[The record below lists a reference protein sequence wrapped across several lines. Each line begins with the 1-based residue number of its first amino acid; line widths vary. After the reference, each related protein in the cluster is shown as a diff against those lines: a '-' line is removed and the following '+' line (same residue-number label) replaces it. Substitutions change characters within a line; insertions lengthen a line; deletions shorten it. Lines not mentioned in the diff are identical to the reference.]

1 MFTSYK
7 LPITDYISKTKMS
20 IHETAI
26 IDKNTKLSKG
36 VSIGPYAVVNSN
48 VTIGENTAL
57 GAHCVIGE
65 FTKIGKNCQLF
76 PGAVVGSITQDKKF
90 TQKKSFLEIG
100 DNNIIREYVTINRG
114 TEENSR
120 TIIGNNCLL
129 MAYSHVAH
137 DCVIKDN
144 VVIANCGTLAG
155 HVVLESGVI
164 IGGLAAIHQFVRV
177 GTMAIIGGCSKVVQD
192 IVPYAMA
199 DGHPAKIYKVN
210 NVGLERAGFS
220 EQSRDSLKRAFR
232 IIFSMKLNIKNAL
245 SKIEKQIT
253 PTDEVAILVNFI
265 KDSERG
271 IAR

>member
-1 MFTSYK
+1 MK
-7 LPITDYISKTKMS
+7 NNMN

-26 IDKNTKLSKG
+26 ISKDVKLEKG
-36 VSIGPYAVVNSN
+36 VCIGPYAVINSN
-48 VTIGENTAL
+48 VKIGEGTSI
-57 GAHCVIGE
+57 GAHCIIGE
-65 FTKIGKNCQLF
+65 FTNIGKNCQLF
-76 PGAVVGSITQDKKF
+76 PGAVAGSITQDKKF
-90 TQKKSFLEIG
+90 TQKKSFLDIG
-100 DNNIIREYVTINRG
+100 DNNIIREYATINRG

-120 TIIGNNCLL
+120 TRIGSNCLL

-137 DCVIKDN
+137 DCVIGDN

-155 HVVLESGVI
+155 HVVLEKGVI
-164 IGGLAAIHQFVRV
+164 IGGLAAIHQFVKV
-177 GTMAIIGGCSKVVQD
+177 GTLSIIGGCSKVVQD

-210 NVGLERAGFS
+210 TVGLERSGFTEES
-220 EQSRDSLKRAFR
+220 KENLKRAFK

-253 PTDEVAILVNFI
+253 PAEEITTLVKFI

>member
-1 MFTSYK
+1 MN
-7 LPITDYISKTKMS
+7 

-26 IDKNTKLSKG
+26 ISKDVKLGKG
-36 VSIGPYAVVNSN
+36 VCIGPYAVINSD
-48 VTIGENTAL
+48 VKIGEGTSI

-65 FTKIGKNCQLF
+65 FTSIGENCQLF
-76 PGAVVGSITQDKKF
+76 PGAIAGSITQDKKF
-90 TQKKSFLEIG
+90 TQKKSFLDIG
-100 DNNIIREYVTINRG
+100 DNNIIREYATINRG
-114 TEENSR
+114 TEENSK
-120 TIIGNNCLL
+120 TVIGNNCLL

-137 DCVIKDN
+137 DCIIGDN

-155 HVVLESGVI
+155 HVVLEKGVI
-164 IGGLAAIHQFVRV
+164 IGGLAAVHQFVRV
-177 GTMAIIGGCSKVVQD
+177 GTLSIIGGCSKVVQD

-210 NVGLERAGFS
+210 TVGLERSGFT
-220 EQSRDSLKRAFR
+220 EEEKENLKRAFK

-253 PTDEVAILVNFI
+253 PSDEITTLVKFI

>member
-1 MFTSYK
+1 MN
-7 LPITDYISKTKMS
+7 

-26 IDKNTKLSKG
+26 IDKNVKLGKG
-36 VSIGPYAVVNSN
+36 VCVGPYAVINSN
-48 VTIGENTAL
+48 VTIGEDTSV

-65 FTKIGKNCQLF
+65 FTSIGKNCQLF
-76 PGAVVGSITQDKKF
+76 SGVVAGSITQDKKF
-90 TQKKSFLEIG
+90 TRKKSFLEIG
-100 DNNIIREYVTINRG
+100 DNNIIREYATINRG

-120 TIIGNNCLL
+120 TIIGNGCLL

-155 HVVLESGVI
+155 YVVLENGVI
-164 IGGLAAIHQFVRV
+164 VGGLAAIHQFVRV

-210 NVGLERAGFS
+210 TLGLERAAFS
-220 EQSRDSLKRAFR
+220 EESRDSLKRAFR

-245 SKIEKQIT
+245 SEIEKQIT
-253 PTDEVAILVNFI
+253 PTNEVTTLVNFI

>member
-1 MFTSYK
+1 
-7 LPITDYISKTKMS
+7 MS

-26 IDKNTKLSKG
+26 ISKDVKLEKG
-36 VSIGPYAVVNSN
+36 VCIGPYAVINSG
-48 VTIGENTAL
+48 VKIGEGTSI

-65 FTKIGKNCQLF
+65 FTSIGKNCQLF
-76 PGAVVGSITQDKKF
+76 PGAVAGSITQDKKF
-90 TQKKSFLEIG
+90 TQKKSFLDIG
-100 DNNIIREYVTINRG
+100 DNNIIREYATINRG

-120 TIIGNNCLL
+120 TRIGSNCLL

-137 DCVIKDN
+137 DCVIGDN

-155 HVVLESGVI
+155 HVVLEKGVI
-164 IGGLAAIHQFVRV
+164 IGGLAAIHQFVKV
-177 GTMAIIGGCSKVVQD
+177 GTLSIIGGCSKVVQD

-210 NVGLERAGFS
+210 TVGLERSGFT
-220 EQSRDSLKRAFR
+220 EEEKENLKRAFK

-253 PTDEVAILVNFI
+253 PTEEIITLVKFI